1 LADHTTFGVGG
12 PAAQLL
18 RATDE
23 AELIAAVRQADQAG
37 RPVLILGAGSNVLV
51 ADAGFPGLVVLVAT
65 TGRRVEPSRSDRVRL
80 TVAAGQPWDDLV
92 ADAVERGW
100 AGLEALSGIP
110 GTVGAAPI
118 QNIGA
123 YGAEA
128 AEAIVSVRAWDRR
141 DARMVTWPAA
151 DCGFAYRNSRF
162 KTEPGRHLI
171 LAVDF
176 QLRCDPWADP
186 PRYAE
191 LAARLGL
198 GPGRRAPLGQVRQAV
213 LDLRR
218 GKSMLFDPADPD
230 SRGVGSFF
238 TNPVVPAA
246 LAAGLPQAAPRY
258 PQDDGRVKLSAA
270 WLIER
275 AGFLPG
281 YGVGPA
287 RLSSRHV
294 LALTNQGGASAAQV
308 VALAARIRRGV
319 ADQFGVWLEV
329 EPTLVGLSLG

>member
-1 LADHTTFGVGG
+1 LADHTTFGLGG
-12 PAAQLL
+12 PAARLL

-23 AELIAAVRQADQAG
+23 AELIEAVRRADRAG
-37 RPVLILGAGSNVLV
+37 DPVLVLGAGSNVLI
-51 ADAGFPGLVVLVAT
+51 ADAGFPGLAVLVAT
-65 TGRRVEPSRSDRVRL
+65 SGRRVDLAAPDRVRL
-80 TVAAGQPWDDLV
+80 TVAAGQSWDGLV
-92 ADAVERGW
+92 AETVERGW

-128 AEAIVSVRAWDRR
+128 AETIVGLRAWDRR
-141 DARMVTWPAA
+141 TGQIVTWAAA
-151 DCGFAYRNSRF
+151 DCAFAYRSSRF

-171 LAVDF
+171 LSVDF
-176 QLRCDPWADP
+176 QLRRDPLSGP

-191 LAARLGL
+191 LATRLNLEPGQRARLD
-198 GPGRRAPLGQVRQAV
+198 QVRQAV
-213 LDLRR
+213 LELRR

-230 SRGVGSFF
+230 SCGAGSFF
-238 TNPVVPAA
+238 TNPVAPAA
-246 LAAGLPQAAPRY
+246 LAAGLPETAPRY

-275 AGFLPG
+275 AGFWPG
-281 YGVGPA
+281 YGLGPA

-308 VALAARIRRGV
+308 VALASRIRRGV

-329 EPTLVGLSLG
+329 EPTLVGLSLD